1 MALPRKVQE
10 AGDTAD
16 ALLKMITEG
25 GNEEVNKQEPATEPA
40 EPQEPQDV
48 DTGSQGLSV
57 ETAGDGD
64 LTGQQ
69 EPEDHKQDDSWEH
82 RYKVLSGKYNA
93 EVPRLAA
100 ENRDLKGRLTSLE
113 AMVEG
118 LKNAPPAQ
126 RESLV
131 KPEEVEEYGDG
142 LVDLIR
148 RAARDE
154 ISSKDAE
161 INELRLKL
169 DTFQNTANKSVEIN
183 FYDDLAN
190 RVPDWVSINDDDGF
204 LKWLE
209 EYDELTGQRRQDLLS
224 QAEGERDAR
233 RVANFFLTWK
243 RQNETRQDTANRKLE
258 AQAVPK
264 AARAAETPSS
274 GRRTYTRA
282 EISEFYAKARR
293 GEISAKDMVAVE
305 TEIQKAMLENR
316 IR

>member
-25 GNEEVNKQEPATEPA
+25 GEEVNKQEPATEPA

-48 DTGSQGLSV
+48 DTGSQGLTV

-64 LTGQQ
+64 LPGQQ
-69 EPEDHKQDDSWEH
+69 EPEEPKQEDSWEH

-113 AMVEG
+113 TMVES
-118 LKNAPPAQ
+118 LKNATPAQ

-131 KPEEVEEYGDG
+131 KPEEVEEYGES

-148 RAARDE
+148 RAAREE

-169 DTFQNTANKSVEIN
+169 DTFQNTANKSVEIS

-190 RVPDWVSINDDDGF
+190 RVPDWVAINDDENF

-209 EYDELTGQRRQDLLS
+209 EYDELTGMRRQDLLS

-243 RQNETRQDTANRKLE
+243 RQNETRQNTANRKLE

-264 AARAAETPSS
+264 AARAAETPST
-274 GRRTYTRA
+274 GRRTYTRQ
-282 EISEFYAKARR
+282 EIAEFYAKARR

-305 TEIQKAMLENR
+305 AEIQKAMVENR

>member
-10 AGDTAD
+10 ASDKAD
-16 ALLKMITEG
+16 ALLKMISEE
-25 GNEEVNKQEPATEPA
+25 GNEEVNQQTASAEPA
-40 EPQEPQDV
+40 EPQEPQQV
-48 DTGSQGLSV
+48 DDGSQV
-57 ETAGDGD
+57 EPQVDGEPV
-64 LTGQQ
+64 
-69 EPEDHKQDDSWEH
+69 EPEEPTEPKADDWEH

-100 ENRDLKGRLTSLE
+100 ENRDLKGRLGNLEEMVKSLKE
-113 AMVEG
+113 
-118 LKNAPPAQ
+118 APPAQ

-154 ISSKDAE
+154 IASKDAE
-161 INELRLKL
+161 INELRVKL

-190 RVPDWVSINDDDGF
+190 RVPDWVSINDDETF

-243 RQNETRQDTANRKLE
+243 RQNETRQATANRKLE

-264 AARAAETPSS
+264 AARAAETPSNGKRNYS
-274 GRRTYTRA
+274 RQ
-282 EISEFYAKARR
+282 EIADFYAKARR